1 MNRWTKT
8 LLQVVIVVAV
18 PIVLVVMPIRVL
30 MHPRWVLFE
39 YGRPGFPADLFG
51 MTLAERTRLAITGVE
66 SIVGPRG
73 VVVLQEAQLS
83 EGRAA
88 FNEREVG
95 HMQDV
100 RVVTGNI
107 YLAQVM
113 LFIAA
118 VVALAILARQIETRP
133 TAPAALLQGAVVT
146 AALLMALVVLVLVG
160 FDTFFTTFHRV
171 FFTGDTWLFN
181 ASDTLIRLYP
191 PQFWFDAAAV
201 IGVTTIVEA
210 AVLGAVAWRWSKAI
224 PRHVQ

>member
-1 MNRWTKT
+1 MNRRIQM
-8 LLQVVIVVAV
+8 LLQAVVVVAV
-18 PIVLVVMPIRVL
+18 PVILAVIPIRVL

-39 YGRPGFPADLFG
+39 YGRPGFPADPFG
-51 MTLAERTRLAITGVE
+51 FMLPERTRLAITGVE

-83 EGRAA
+83 DGSPA

-100 RVVTGNI
+100 RVVTGRV
-107 YLAQVM
+107 YLVQGV

-118 VVALAILARQIETRP
+118 VVALTLLARQPETRAA
-133 TAPAALLQGAVVT
+133 APAALLTGAIVTVVLL
-146 AALLMALVVLVLVG
+146 AALVALVLTG
-160 FDTFFTTFHRV
+160 FDTFFVTFHRL
-171 FFTGDTWLFN
+171 FFTGETWLFN

-191 PQFWFDAAAV
+191 PQFWFDAATV

-210 AVLGAVAWRWSKAI
+210 TILGIGAWRWGKAM
-224 PRHVQ
+224 

>member
-1 MNRWTKT
+1 MKLTQV
-8 LLQVVIVVAV
+8 LLQALVVIAV
-18 PIVLVVMPIRVL
+18 PIVLVVMPIRAL

-39 YGRPGFPADLFG
+39 YSRLNFPADPFG
-51 MTLAERTRLAITGVE
+51 FAPAERTRLAITGVE

-73 VVVLQEAQLS
+73 VVVLREARLADGS
-83 EGRAA
+83 PA
-88 FNEREVG
+88 FIEREVS

-107 YLAQVM
+107 YVAQAA

-118 VVALAILARQIETRP
+118 AIALIVLARSAETRP
-133 TAPAALLQGAVVT
+133 AAPAALLTGATVT
-146 AALLMALVVLVLVG
+146 IVLLVALVLTVLVG

-191 PQFWFDAAAV
+191 PQFWFDAATV
-201 IGVTTIVEA
+201 IGAATILEA
-210 AVLGAVAWRWSKAI
+210 ILLGIVAWQWGKAT
-224 PRHVQ
+224 R